1 MGWPEHSKKP
11 RRLSDPGLFAVLSVE
26 LRQYMAEGEDFS
38 TNSLEVC
45 PTSRQHAFVVAS
57 ESSPPQ
63 NFSVQDREAQRPM
76 FGAPDSITLIV
87 FSAHAFV
94 VSQSNWPERKE
105 AEMKETHLNQLE
117 LAVRWRISHRTL
129 ERWRWTG
136 EGPKF
141 LKVGGRVVYRL
152 SDVEEYEQSI
162 IRSSTSDPGQVQ
174 QTGA

>member
-1 MGWPEHSKKP
+1 
-11 RRLSDPGLFAVLSVE
+11 
-26 LRQYMAEGEDFS
+26 MAEREDSS

-45 PTSRQHAFVVAS
+45 PTSRQHALVFVG
-57 ESSPPQ
+57 ESSLPQ
-63 NFSVQDREAQRPM
+63 KFSVQDREAQRLV
-76 FGAPDSITLIV
+76 FFAPASITLIV
-87 FSAHAFV
+87 FSGHAFV
-94 VSQSNWPERKE
+94 VSHFNLPGRKDTK
-105 AEMKETHLNQLE
+105 MKATCMNQLE
-117 LAVRWRISHRTL
+117 LAVRWGISHRTL

-162 IRSSTSDPGQVQ
+162 IRSSTSDPGQAQ

>member
-1 MGWPEHSKKP
+1 M
-11 RRLSDPGLFAVLSVE
+11 VV
-26 LRQYMAEGEDFS
+26 AEGKDSS

-45 PTSRQHAFVVAS
+45 PTSRQHGLVFVG
-57 ESSPPQ
+57 ESSLSR
-63 NFSVQDREAQRPM
+63 NFSVEDETRQRPG
-76 FGAPDSITLIV
+76 FVAPASITLIV

-162 IRSSTSDPGQVQ
+162 VRSSTSDPGQAQ
-174 QTGA
+174 QAGA